1 VDQSYVDQLYRE
13 ISVLRLELEP
23 DPTILGARYIQGV
36 TSKCRNYLNRVS
48 LIRIQLNQRKRNLMM
63 QIAGEET
70 TLSIEKSR
78 LLAEDETVRRGSNI
92 ADREAIANTMMRQQ
106 INRIAV
112 MKMDLLDIETVDKAV
127 KMAHDELIR
136 TSQEIKVQR
145 SLLFSDR
152 NSGAGY
158 GDETPIDGSTP
169 PPTAE
174 INENELEDLMK
185 GTVPLV
191 KGSPVTDEDP
201 DLLAALASIDD
212 EDSTSEVEVKTSES
226 IAVKPE
232 VPSEV
237 PVEAPQ
243 AKLPPV
249 VSDVVTEEDLS
260 SFLEGKST
268 PTKTSSKKPKSSD
281 AAPPKV
287 KSEDLDMDFNDILSN
302 V

>member
-1 VDQSYVDQLYRE
+1 
-13 ISVLRLELEP
+13 
-23 DPTILGARYIQGV
+23 
-36 TSKCRNYLNRVS
+36 
-48 LIRIQLNQRKRNLMM
+48 M

-92 ADREAIANTMMRQQ
+92 ADREAIANTMLRQQ

-169 PPTAE
+169 PPPPAAE

-185 GTVPLV
+185 GSVPLV
-191 KGSPVTDEDP
+191 RDTVPDEEDP

-212 EDSTSEVEVKTSES
+212 GESTSEVKAQPTEGSTPEPSVP
-226 IAVKPE
+226 PE
-232 VPSEV
+232 VPVGVPPAKVAPVVSEV
-237 PVEAPQ
+237 VREEELSEFLEDKPPQ
-243 AKLPPV
+243 AKA
-249 VSDVVTEEDLS
+249 SA
-260 SFLEGKST
+260 
-268 PTKTSSKKPKSSD
+268 KKPKSSD
-281 AAPPKV
+281 AAQSKV
-287 KSEDLDMDFNDILSN
+287 KSDDLDMDFNDILSN
-302 V
+302 L

>member
-1 VDQSYVDQLYRE
+1 
-13 ISVLRLELEP
+13 
-23 DPTILGARYIQGV
+23 
-36 TSKCRNYLNRVS
+36 
-48 LIRIQLNQRKRNLMM
+48 MM
-63 QIAGEET
+63 QVAGEET

-92 ADREAIANTMMRQQ
+92 ADREAIVNTMLRQQ
-106 INRIAV
+106 INRIAI

-169 PPTAE
+169 PSAPAAE

-185 GTVPLV
+185 GSVPLI
-191 KGSPVTDEDP
+191 KNSAPDEEDP

-212 EDSTSEVEVKTSES
+212 EELILEVKPQTSEV
-226 IAVKPE
+226 IAAEPS
-232 VPSEV
+232 VPSV
-237 PVEAPQ
+237 VSVGISS
-243 AKLPPV
+243 AKVAPV
-249 VSDVVTEEDLS
+249 VSEVVREEDLS
-260 SFLEGKST
+260 EFLGEKPAPAKASA
-268 PTKTSSKKPKSSD
+268 KKLKGSN
-281 AAPPKV
+281 AAPSKV

-302 V
+302 L